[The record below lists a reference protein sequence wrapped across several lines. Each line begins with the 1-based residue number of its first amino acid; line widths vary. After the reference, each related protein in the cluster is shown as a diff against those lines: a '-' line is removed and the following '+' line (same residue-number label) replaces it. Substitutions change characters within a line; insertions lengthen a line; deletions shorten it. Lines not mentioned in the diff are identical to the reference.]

1 MYVNLHIKKMHLIK
15 SKLLKNHFPPNILH
29 IKYNKL
35 NYSNTAESF
44 IKSMVTWLQETS
56 NLIYS

>member
-1 MYVNLHIKKMHLIK
+1 MYVNLHIQKMHLIK

-44 IKSMVTWLQETS
+44 IKSMVT
-56 NLIYS
+56 